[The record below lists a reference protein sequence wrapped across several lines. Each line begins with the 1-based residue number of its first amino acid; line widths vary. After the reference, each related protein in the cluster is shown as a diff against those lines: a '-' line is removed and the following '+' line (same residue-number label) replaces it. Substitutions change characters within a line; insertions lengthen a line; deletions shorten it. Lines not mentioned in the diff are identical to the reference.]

1 GRKRLVDKDPTL
13 LRDLDALVDPMARG
27 DPTSPLRWTCKSTPR
42 LARELAELG
51 HKVSQRSVCGLLA
64 HVVMYSVIA
73 LALFLRASYREVP
86 RCLLEGLQGLRDP
99 AMPLKVT
106 GKSGI
111 SQARTRLGWDALRQ
125 LHDAVGRS
133 PCLPP
138 GAPGIARG
146 AWSVSTAAHWM
157 SPTKRR
163 TRPSLAGP
171 AAAARTAPI
180 RRSALC
186 LWSRT
191 ARMSC
196 SPVLWRAVK
205 PARVR
210 SRAVLAGLQRGML
223 GLADRQFFGFA
234 LWQQAGTTGAGLLW
248 RIKKNLRLPCAQR
261 LLSLSKG
268 RRLLSEPSLCRRA
281 RPPAPDQ

>member
-1 GRKRLVDKDPTL
+1 PELVEGPAGARITDYISLGVIAKTVPLTTVRSVL
-13 LRDLDALVDPMARG
+13 AASGKASLRERDLP
-27 DPTSPLRWTCKSTPR
+27 
-42 LARELAELG
+42 
-51 HKVSQRSVCGLLA
+51 A

-73 LALFLRASYREVP
+73 LALFLQASYREVP

-99 AMPLKVT
+99 AMPLKVA

-146 AWSVSTAAHWM
+146 AWSASTAARWM

-163 TRPSLAGP
+163 TRRPLAGP

-196 SPVLWRAVK
+196 SAALWRAVK

-210 SRAVLAGLQRGML
+210 WRGRCWPACKEACWAWPTASSSALRAVFHHAVLDEILQERVVSSRNRRNPRGVKRKMSNFPIRRKT
-223 GLADRQFFGFA
+223 DRS
-234 LWQQAGTTGAGLLW
+234 
-248 RIKKNLRLPCAQR
+248 LPAINIAETIQIA
-261 LLSLSKG
+261 K
-268 RRLLSEPSLCRRA
+268 
-281 RPPAPDQ
+281 